1 MEKGLRTMSY
11 YDGMEELGGLAK
23 KRGGVERKTGKK
35 RDGEGAKKEKRKK
48 EGRKAGG

>member
-1 MEKGLRTMSY
+1 MEGPDYQIQWKLQGEFE
-11 YDGMEELGGLAK
+11 G
-23 KRGGVERKTGKK
+23 KTGKK